1 MNRDPAIITIAHR
14 LSAVQNAGQIY
25 TMDDGEVTE
34 TRTHTELLNNGR
46 QYEELYT
53 IEGLISS

>member
-1 MNRDPAIITIAHR
+1 MITIAHR
-14 LSAVQNAGQIY
+14 LSTVQNADRIY

-34 TRTHTELLNNGR
+34 TGTHGELLDNGG

-53 IEGLISS
+53 IQSKG